1 MLGIN
6 SMSRNRL
13 SVALLLSMVCGAAFA
28 EKVNGPAIYF
38 DQSQA
43 LNDSPEESRW
53 IKSMQR
59 NHFQVYALFP
69 LTARSLRTLLVPT
82 LQYSESYR
90 TVDFYDGQRSVGSW
104 SVITPGLIA
113 VPDFRP
119 ADLRF
124 FLVAS
129 RYGSPDFV
137 TLPRHMGEYIV
148 GMDFD
153 GVLAGIKP
161 DFLTVLKSRLIYR
174 LRDYPNRKTYLTVFY
189 LDAELN
195 DGIYLSAGFPSHF
208 RIGWK
213 DSVESKNFFAE
224 VLGESRTMPISLTG
238 ENLWVDGHVLDYALG
253 YKFLATEPMYLEF
266 RAGMKSE
273 GLGFYNADGMRVGSF
288 ESKLAPF
295 GSVALK
301 TMFYN

>member
-1 MLGIN
+1 
-6 SMSRNRL
+6 MSTILNL
-13 SVALLLSMVCGAAFA
+13 FYVALLSMSLSRLALA

-38 DQSQA
+38 DQSQDLA
-43 LNDSPEESRW
+43 DSPEESRW
-53 IKSMQR
+53 IRNMQR
-59 NHFQVYALFP
+59 NHFQVFALFP

-82 LQYSESYR
+82 LNYTESYR
-90 TVDFYDGQRSVGSW
+90 KIEFYDGQRTSGSW

-113 VPDFRP
+113 VPEFRP
-119 ADLRF
+119 AELRF

-153 GVLAGIKP
+153 GALASIKP

-174 LRDYPNRKTYLTVFY
+174 LRDYPSRKTYLSVFY

-195 DGIYLSAGFPSHF
+195 NGIYLSAGFPSHL
-208 RIGWK
+208 RLGWK
-213 DSVESKNFFAE
+213 DTVESKNIFAE
-224 VLGESRTMPISLTG
+224 ILGESRTMPISLG
-238 ENLWVDGHVLDYALG
+238 GDHLWIDGHVLDYALG
-253 YKFLATEPMYLEF
+253 YKFLVTEPMYLEF

-273 GLGFYNADGMRVGSF
+273 TLGFYNGDGNRVQEF

-295 GSVALK
+295 GSVSLK